1 MPYPYGIFDDAP
13 GNHLPWR
20 PVQGTLNLLTI
31 VLAGD

>member
-1 MPYPYGIFDDAP
+1 MQNDAP
-13 GNHLPWR
+13 GNRLPWR